1 MAQAVPQKRAQ
12 GSMLN
17 AVVSGLLNGAMQIP
31 LCIALASVVFSGDL
45 RPYFPVGIGLFLVG
59 NAMVSAIEGV
69 NSSQMK
75 ATDLYQKMV
84 TDPNSVDVHDV
95 TLAAA
100 EASMSLNLA
109 KTVVERAVQAYRDII
124 NMR

>member
-1 MAQAVPQKRAQ
+1 MDLMNISQATGNKIDLLRTDARQFDLAGKNTP
-12 GSMLN
+12 LN
-17 AVVSGLLNGAMQIP
+17 EP
-31 LCIALASVVFSGDL
+31 TKASFQD
-45 RPYFPVGIGLFLVG
+45 
-59 NAMVSAIEGV
+59 AMVSALEGV